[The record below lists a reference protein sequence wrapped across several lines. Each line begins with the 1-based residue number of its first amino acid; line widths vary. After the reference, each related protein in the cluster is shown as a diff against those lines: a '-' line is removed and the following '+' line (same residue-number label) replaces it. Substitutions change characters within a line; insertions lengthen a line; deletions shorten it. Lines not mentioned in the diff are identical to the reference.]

1 MTPPKNI
8 CTCEGAASIGYD
20 DSKFTYSLDNRCR
33 GIYLPI
39 EFAIKVR
46 KLQSTLSSAL
56 IRSRSREWAS
66 ALATV
71 SIKATNP
78 PASWISF
85 EPRTSTARLQRLCM
99 TCKAWQRCWDSLQ
112 LGDYGN
118 SSNLC
123 TSCSFFSSSP
133 FFSLHPS
140 RVMFLEESPLAKR
153 FVNQSASLLR
163 NARGHRRGFPAE
175 KS

>member
-1 MTPPKNI
+1 MRPPFLALIAGSGAENRSHFWWGYPCVTPPKNI

-20 DSKFTYSLDNRCR
+20 DFKFTYSLDNRCR

-85 EPRTSTARLQRLCM
+85 EPRTSTARLQRLYM

-123 TSCSFFSSSP
+123 TA
-133 FFSLHPS
+133 
-140 RVMFLEESPLAKR
+140 SPLP
-153 FVNQSASLLR
+153 VLLFLLLLPILLL
-163 NARGHRRGFPAE
+163 APFACHVA
-175 KS
+175 